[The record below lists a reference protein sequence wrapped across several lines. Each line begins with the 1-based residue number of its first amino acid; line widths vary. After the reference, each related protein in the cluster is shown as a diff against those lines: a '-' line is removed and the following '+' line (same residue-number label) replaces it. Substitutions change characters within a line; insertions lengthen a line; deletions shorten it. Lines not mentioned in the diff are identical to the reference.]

1 MDKSN
6 FLTGL
11 GKRIES
17 RRRELN
23 ITQSELAKKVGYSSH
38 STIAKAEAGLIDLSQ
53 TKITEIAEVLNC
65 SPAYLMGVSP
75 YPNETETNSNTQ
87 ERGAIVIPEKYKD
100 VAVAFHGGVDNL
112 TQEDID
118 DIVRFIE
125 FLKTKHT

>member
-75 YPNETETNSNTQ
+75 YPNETETNSNAQ

>member
-75 YPNETETNSNTQ
+75 YPNETETNSNAQ

-100 VAVAFHGGVDNL
+100 VAVALTDN
-112 TQEDID
+112 
-118 DIVRFIE
+118 VCPNCGFK
-125 FLKTKHT
+125 LKK